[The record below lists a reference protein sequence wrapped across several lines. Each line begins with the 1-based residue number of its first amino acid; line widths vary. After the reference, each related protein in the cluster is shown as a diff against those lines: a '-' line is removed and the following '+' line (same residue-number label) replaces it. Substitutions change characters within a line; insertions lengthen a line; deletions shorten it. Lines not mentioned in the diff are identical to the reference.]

1 MEFFMLS
8 WLRYKYEEWKFEREF
23 QKKKAEIMKQDPF
36 IYNIPE
42 ENKKETKDYPVEKY

>member
-1 MEFFMLS
+1 MLKKLID
-8 WLRYKYEEWKFEREF
+8 WYEDWKFEREF